1 LAFVIIRK
9 TDGLDVSVVVN
20 GAIQLD
26 DGDVICQAVTVP
38 LRMLNRSADAEICGC
53 GSITCG
59 GNVMVTKADMSSR
72 ANSGD
77 GVEAVGGS
85 ENGVPVD
92 ESASAHD
99 LESVVELLSS

>member
-1 LAFVIIRK
+1 M
-9 TDGLDVSVVVN
+9 LDS
-20 GAIQLD
+20 
-26 DGDVICQAVTVP
+26 
-38 LRMLNRSADAEICGC
+38 SADAEVCGC

-59 GNVMVTKADMSSR
+59 GNVMVTKADVSGG
-72 ANSGD
+72 ADSGD

-92 ESASAHD
+92 EGASAHD